1 MDQSWGL
8 YFVESE
14 YREWNREYRIFDERL
29 VRSSLRSDLADV
41 GYKTKNALVAPL
53 NLALGF
59 LECQFYQ
66 TYHKN
71 KESVDYLPAG
81 YLTAF
86 SRDVELP
93 KPSASSSSA
102 GQETTNVSQ
111 SLSKTLGSV

>member
-1 MDQSWGL
+1 M

-59 LECQFYQ
+59 LEC
-66 TYHKN
+66 
-71 KESVDYLPAG
+71 
-81 YLTAF
+81 
-86 SRDVELP
+86 
-93 KPSASSSSA
+93 
-102 GQETTNVSQ
+102 
-111 SLSKTLGSV
+111 